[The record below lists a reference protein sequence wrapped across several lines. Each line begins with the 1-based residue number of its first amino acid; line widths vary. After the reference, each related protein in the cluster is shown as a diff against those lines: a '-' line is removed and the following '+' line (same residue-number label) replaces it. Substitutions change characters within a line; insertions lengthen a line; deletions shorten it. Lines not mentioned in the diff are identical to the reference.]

1 MSPVAS
7 PSAAGGA
14 PTRPDRGPARRDAAE
29 TRERL
34 LDAAEHLFARR
45 GLEGTSLR
53 AVTRRAGTSVSAAHY
68 HFGSK
73 EALLRAALRRRAEP
87 VNRKRL
93 EALGIL
99 EARAGGGTP
108 SVEEL
113 LDAFLRPIFAEAG
126 TAGDSAARLVAIRP
140 YLEAPEWVAAMKR
153 ELFGEVS
160 RRFLDALARALPH
173 RPRAELALALQF
185 VVGILVHVT
194 VGQLADAP
202 HLDGA
207 SDAPGGLLSDERV
220 LAHAIAFGAAGL
232 HARPPEGAS

>member
-7 PSAAGGA
+7 PAAAGGA
-14 PTRPDRGPARRDAAE
+14 PARPDRGPARRDAVE

-53 AVTRRAGTSVSAAHY
+53 AVTRHAGTSVSAAHY

-73 EALLRAALRRRAEP
+73 EALLRAALLRRAEP
-87 VNRKRL
+87 VNRQRL
-93 EALGIL
+93 EALSVLQARG
-99 EARAGGGTP
+99 EAGAP

-113 LDAFLRPIFAEAG
+113 LDAFLRPIFQGAG
-126 TAGDSAARLVAIRP
+126 TAGDDAARLVAVRP
-140 YLEAPEWVAAMKR
+140 YVEAPEWVAAMKR

-160 RRFLDALARALPH
+160 RRFLDALARALPG

-185 VVGILVHVT
+185 LVGILVHVS

-207 SDAPGGLLSDERV
+207 STAPGGLLSDESV
-220 LAHAIAFGAAGL
+220 LAHVIAFGAAGL
-232 HARPPEGAS
+232 RARPLEGKS